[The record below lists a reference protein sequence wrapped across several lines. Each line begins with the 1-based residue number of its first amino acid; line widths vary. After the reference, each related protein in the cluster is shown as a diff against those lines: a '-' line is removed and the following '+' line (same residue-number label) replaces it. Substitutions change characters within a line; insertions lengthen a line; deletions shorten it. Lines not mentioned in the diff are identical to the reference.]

1 MCETMDRS
9 NSHDSSSS
17 DGSGSLNTSMDKEA
31 TQAVQVALNV
41 RPLITQERIQG
52 CKDCIL
58 VVPREP
64 QVCLVTTSSFSV
76 DVKCTDLFH
85 FSLYI
90 CVSFLMVRQTCPC
103 NEF

>member
-64 QVCLVTTSSFSV
+64 QVCSIATSSS
-76 DVKCTDLFH
+76 DSRSILVKATAL
-85 FSLYI
+85 
-90 CVSFLMVRQTCPC
+90 
-103 NEF
+103 

>member
-1 MCETMDRS
+1 MCETMERT
-9 NSHDSSSS
+9 NSHDSGSS

-58 VVPREP
+58 VVPGEP
-64 QVCLVTTSSFSV
+64 QVCLIVRF
-76 DVKCTDLFH
+76 LFL
-85 FSLYI
+85 SPSPLLVNPPGY
-90 CVSFLMVRQTCPC
+90 C
-103 NEF
+103 NCSYNWIAC